1 MPVNISKYLTVG
13 YAAHHPLIRNF
24 SVPIQQHRNAT
35 SAFGKNK
42 TTRKTKRKQVQYLLK
57 TSEYL
62 GKGDAI
68 DRAVT
73 NLAVAYADR
82 YFSSTI
88 NFHVNTLEPP
98 RMRLNKGL
106 LLIRF
111 PKLPEGIKGVREK
124 GQPQ

>member
-35 SAFGKNK
+35 SAFEKNK
-42 TTRKTKRKQVQYLLK
+42 TTRKTKREQVQYLLK
-57 TSEYL
+57 TSGYL

-73 NLAVAYADR
+73 DMALADA
-82 YFSSTI
+82 TG
-88 NFHVNTLEPP
+88 T
-98 RMRLNKGL
+98 
-106 LLIRF
+106 F
-111 PKLPEGIKGVREK
+111 PQQLTFT
-124 GQPQ
+124 